1 VSRDDEGFLARWSR
15 RKIDARKAPPAQR
28 PPGQTPS
35 GQTAAPPSPP
45 PAAAP
50 AATPGAAPP
59 APPPAELPALESLT
73 PHSDFSAFMRPG
85 IDPSLKGEALK
96 TLFSDASLYPMD
108 GLDVYIDDYARP
120 DPLPEGWLERLNQ
133 FATLHGEPAAEPKT
147 DEEPNEAQHPV
158 SAQVSPDEAATVA
171 AREQECPPEASNT
184 SDTSDP
190 APESKNRGTS

>member
-108 GLDVYIDDYARP
+108 GLDVYIDDYAKP

-133 FATLHGEPAAEPKT
+133 FATLHGEPPAE
-147 DEEPNEAQHPV
+147 EAQPQGPQAEGEADPALSQSSEEERKQV
-158 SAQVSPDEAATVA
+158 ASADP
-171 AREQECPPEASNT
+171 
-184 SDTSDP
+184 SDTSD
-190 APESKNRGTS
+190 APPVSPDSPNREAT